1 MNMKDA
7 PRRNYAIDQFT
18 QPQCGELKGRSFRF
32 VMDDGYDHCL
42 TFTDEATLTWRKG
55 DGKSSDASYQCSKS
69 DDDTYLVD
77 YEIAELEN
85 TPNRENHLFVID
97 LEQRLVTR
105 GIHKIGENPK
115 FPLLVTSK
123 YTFGAIDVD
132 GYDLPFARHCW
143 TAELIGTRVEWH
155 WNPNMITRH
164 SYYTTGFYRFSHPGE
179 ELILNRDASN
189 LYRALPSSDDVAQ
202 YIKIKDKMYLFV
214 LTEEMSERLIG
225 FTNPQFR
232 SNNMAFLQNY
242 DRMYHVGRTFGTILD
257 PETQKNAPCH
267 IRFGA
272 FGNPFVMP
280 ETILNEVNPY
290 TV

>member
-7 PRRNYAIDQFT
+7 KRKNYAIEQFT
-18 QPQCGELKGRSFRF
+18 QPQCGELKGQSFHF
-32 VMDDGYDHCL
+32 VMDDGYGFDL
-42 TFTDEATLTWRKG
+42 SFTDEDTLAWQKDG
-55 DGKSSDASYQCSKS
+55 GKSYSATYQCSKA
-69 DDDTYLVD
+69 DDNTYLVD
-77 YEIAELEN
+77 YEVAEFEN

-115 FPLLVTSK
+115 LPYLVSSK
-123 YTFGAIDVD
+123 YTFGAIDID
-132 GYDLPFARHCW
+132 GFDMPFNRHCY

-179 ELILNRDASN
+179 ELIKNRDASN
-189 LYRALPSSDDVAQ
+189 LYREMPSQDDIAQ
-202 YIKIKDKMYLFV
+202 YIKIKNKMYLFV
-214 LTEEMSERLIG
+214 LTEEMGERLIG
-225 FTNPQFR
+225 HKNPPFR

-242 DRMYHVGRTFGTILD
+242 DRMYHVGRTFGSVLD
-257 PETQKNAPCH
+257 PESNTVVPCC

-280 ETILNEVNPY
+280 EIILNEINPY
-290 TV
+290 SV